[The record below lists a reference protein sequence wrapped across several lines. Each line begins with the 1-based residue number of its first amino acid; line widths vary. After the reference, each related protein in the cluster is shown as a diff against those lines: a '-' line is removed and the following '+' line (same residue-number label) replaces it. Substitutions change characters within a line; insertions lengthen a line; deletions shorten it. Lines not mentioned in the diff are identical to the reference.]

1 MRGYIYKYSFPD
13 GKVYIGQTVRPVAVR
28 HREHITPST
37 GRVNVGFWEAWER
50 FGEADLDVLETVEAQ
65 SARELVS
72 RLNSLEIK
80 YIDKYQALD
89 PEYGYNRA
97 SGGHGTSYSRKVL
110 LKAFNKIF
118 PEVWYERGVFY
129 ARLEDLVRSMPPEG
143 VQLNEDQTE
152 FIREE
157 ALPAISPFYGEL
169 IKLSD
174 SGWLRIGDGK
184 NNEEG
189 FEEEEAFEWLLFVIR
204 DIRDMEAEEVGRSVS
219 EFVYSNATEIL
230 SEGIIQ
236 QLDKAG
242 NVVKEYSSISEVLH
256 ELNLSYSTNIYNVL
270 EGKQKTAYGYIWK
283 YKNKS

>member
-1 MRGYIYKYSFPD
+1 MKGYIYKYTFPD

-65 SARELVS
+65 SAEELVS

-89 PEYGYNRA
+89 PEYGYNRVA
-97 SGGHGTSYSRKVL
+97 GGHGTSYSRKVL
-110 LKAFNKIF
+110 LKAFDKIF
-118 PEVWYERGVFY
+118 PEVWSERGVFY
-129 ARLEDLVRSMPPEG
+129 ARMEVLVQSMPPEG
-143 VQLNEDQTE
+143 AQLNDEQAE

-157 ALPAISPFYGEL
+157 AIPAIMPPYTNF
-169 IKLSD
+169 IKISD
-174 SGWLRIGDGK
+174 NGWLRIGDGK
-184 NNEEG
+184 NDAED

-204 DIRDMEAEEVGRSVS
+204 DIHDMEAAEVGRGVS
-219 EFVYSNATEIL
+219 EFIYNNATEIL
-230 SEGIIQ
+230 AEGIIQ

-242 NVVKEYSSISEVLH
+242 NVVKEYASISEVLH

-270 EGKQKTAYGYIWK
+270 EGKQKTAYGFIWK
-283 YKNKS
+283 YKNRQ

>member
-13 GKVYIGQTVRPVAVR
+13 GKVYIGQTVRTVAAR

-37 GRVNVGFWEAWER
+37 GRVNVGFWEAWQR
-50 FGEADLDVLETVEAQ
+50 FGEADLDVLETIEAE
-65 SARELVS
+65 SAEELVS
-72 RLNSLEIK
+72 RLNSLEVK

-89 PEYGYNRA
+89 PEYGYNRIP
-97 SGGHGTSYSRKVL
+97 GGHGTSYSQKVL
-110 LKAFNKIF
+110 LKAFKKVF
-118 PEVWYERGVFY
+118 PEVWYERAVFY
-129 ARLEDLVRSMPPEG
+129 SNLEDLVNELPPSG
-143 VQLNEDQTE
+143 IQLSDEQAE

-157 ALPAISPFYGEL
+157 AIPAIMPPYTNY
-169 IKLSD
+169 IRLSD

-184 NNEEG
+184 NNEED

-219 EFVYSNATEIL
+219 EFVCSNATEIL